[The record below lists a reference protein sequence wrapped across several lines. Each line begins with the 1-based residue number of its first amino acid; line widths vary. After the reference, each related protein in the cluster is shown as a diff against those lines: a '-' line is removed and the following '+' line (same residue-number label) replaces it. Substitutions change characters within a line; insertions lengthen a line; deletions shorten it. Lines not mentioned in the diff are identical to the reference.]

1 MEVSLS
7 RWPGKILDTP
17 AWLFLRGVVR
27 GAHIA
32 GAFWSFG
39 TMFLAATLLRHHR
52 LSGLKTMVW
61 MSLGLAL
68 LAGLSWFL
76 LQTADFADA
85 QSFGDISAAIPIVVK
100 DTRFGTL
107 LIGRC
112 AALILASLL
121 FQAGWTRPAALIA
134 GAAVVAES
142 WLSHGGAMNGLTGT
156 ILLAVSMAHLAAAA
170 IWLGSLPALH
180 FAIKTLPADAAAPL
194 ARNFSPIGIACVVLI
209 TATAVIQYFFL
220 IGRPADLIDTGY
232 GLTASFK
239 IIALVSLVTL
249 AALNRTRFTPR
260 LPASRAQ
267 LLRSINAEI
276 AIGLV
281 TLLAAGL
288 ILQLEPPAMAMM
300 G

>member
-1 MEVSLS
+1 
-7 RWPGKILDTP
+7 LDTS

-32 GAFWSFG
+32 GSFWSFG

-52 LSGLKTMVW
+52 LPGLKLMAW

-68 LAGLSWFL
+68 LAGFGWFV
-76 LQTADFADA
+76 LQTADFASA
-85 QSFGDISAAIPIVVK
+85 QSFGDIVAATPIVAQ

-112 AALILASLL
+112 IALLLATFF
-121 FQAGWTRPAALIA
+121 FQAGWVRPAAAAA
-134 GAAVVAES
+134 GAAIVAES
-142 WLSHGGAMNGLTGT
+142 WLGHGGSMEGLLGAV
-156 ILLAVSMAHLAAAA
+156 LLATSIVHLAAAA
-170 IWLGSLPALH
+170 IWLGALPALWL
-180 FAIKTLPADAAAPL
+180 AIKNLPAEAAASL
-194 ARNFSPIGIACVVLI
+194 ARDFSPIGIACVALI
-209 TATAVIQYFFL
+209 TVTAGIQYFFL
-220 IGRPADLIDTGY
+220 IGQPADLISTGY

-239 IIALVSLVTL
+239 IAALVSLVAL
-249 AALNRTRFTPR
+249 AAINRTRFTPR
-260 LPASRAQ
+260 LPASRPQ

-276 AIGLV
+276 VIGLF

-300 G
+300 TAH